1 MKGLLYTAAILWTVW
16 GMSDLLPR
24 LQAPPVSV
32 ATEPPPRGIPA
43 PPTQAPIHLVERAFT
58 FCRVAYRQVRR
69 EPLGQGWRT
78 DYPDGDRNLMLR
90 LSQLTY

>member
-1 MKGLLYTAAILWTVW
+1 MDGVGYVRPPSAAPGAPCVGGNRTA
-16 GMSDLLPR
+16 PR
-24 LQAPPVSV
+24 
-32 ATEPPPRGIPA
+32 EGFCPPPT
-43 PPTQAPIHLVERAFT
+43 TQAPIHLVERAFT

-90 LSQLTY
+90 LSQFTY